1 MPLTT
6 APDVFVSAPLA
17 RHRHR
22 AVKEERETQMAPRNE
37 TVGTE
42 NCNRKQTQRQNGTVK
57 GGKHCQARA

>member
-42 NCNRKQTQRQNGTVK
+42 NSAIGNKRR
-57 GGKHCQARA
+57 GKMAQ